1 MPFHSSE
8 LLSWQRGARKGAELF
23 LSFENLG
30 FPSRTEPLPFHST
43 PRDKRGAVARGRRSR
58 QGNTPRDTGGQQPRA
73 SGLACRGS
81 GEADGARHLFLG
93 TAASPGC
100 RGGMG
105 AGICLDVHPRR
116 AVPRSRPRG
125 GDQQSR
131 QLRWIGAF
139 EHTELFQRE
148 ELRCDP
154 SKQQRVP
161 GGRSGTRSKGS
172 GRTSVLLPAAA
183 PGLEGG
189 VGPEGGAGSP
199 SRLQAAAERCS
210 RSVEFQAPWKTGS
223 RQAPRATLPRPLT
236 PAASTSSLQ
245 LNPPKPRDNNEP
257 QLPPRPTAPR
267 GRAGHGQAR
276 AG

>member
-30 FPSRTEPLPFHST
+30 FPSRTEPLPFHSV
-43 PRDKRGAVARGRRSR
+43 PRDKRGAVARGRCSR
-58 QGNTPRDTGGQQPRA
+58 QGNTPRDTGDSSQELLASLAEAQGKQTEHVTSSWARRLLRDAEAGWEPGFVWMCIQGVLCHAPGPGGGTSRA
-73 SGLACRGS
+73 GSSTGSGLLSTQNSSRGRNFAAIPSSSS
-81 GEADGARHLFLG
+81 GFP
-93 TAASPGC
+93 AA
-100 RGGMG
+100 
-105 AGICLDVHPRR
+105 
-116 AVPRSRPRG
+116 
-125 GDQQSR
+125 
-131 QLRWIGAF
+131 
-139 EHTELFQRE
+139 
-148 ELRCDP
+148 
-154 SKQQRVP
+154 
-161 GGRSGTRSKGS
+161 RSKGS

>member
-105 AGICLDVHPRR
+105 AGICLDVHPRH
-116 AVPRSRPRG
+116 AVPHSRPRG
-125 GDQQSR
+125 GTSRAGSSAGSGLLSTQNSSRGRNFAAIPPSSSGLPAGGAERGARGPAGPASCSQQ
-131 QLRWIGAF
+131 QLRASREAWD
-139 EHTELFQRE
+139 QRE
-148 ELRCDP
+148 EQDPPPGSRLRP
-154 SKQQRVP
+154 S
-161 GGRSGTRSKGS
+161 
-172 GRTSVLLPAAA
+172 AAA
-183 PGLEGG
+183 
-189 VGPEGGAGSP
+189 GAWNSKRRGK
-199 SRLQAAAERCS
+199 
-210 RSVEFQAPWKTGS
+210 QAPAKP
-223 RQAPRATLPRPLT
+223 RAPRSPGHSHPQPPPLPC
-236 PAASTSSLQ
+236 S
-245 LNPPKPRDNNEP
+245 
-257 QLPPRPTAPR
+257 
-267 GRAGHGQAR
+267 
-276 AG
+276 